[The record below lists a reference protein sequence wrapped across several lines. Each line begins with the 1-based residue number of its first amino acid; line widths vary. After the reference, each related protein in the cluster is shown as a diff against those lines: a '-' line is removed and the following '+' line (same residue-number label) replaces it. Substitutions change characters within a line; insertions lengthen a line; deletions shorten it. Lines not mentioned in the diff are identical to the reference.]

1 MSCLRIVVMQHAQG
15 LWSGLL
21 LVVIACSGGTEPADS
36 PTADIKVDGGDAPLT
51 VDPNVP
57 VHLSWNSVNAASC
70 VVTPGGW
77 NGTSGSVTVED
88 LTATTTYR
96 LACTGPGG
104 EAGDTVHVVVT
115 SPPGTEIV
123 FQATQDGRSDIY
135 VANADGSGLTRLTD
149 ALPGGAAPVWSG
161 DGRQIYFLSSSPDQS
176 TSGLYAMNADGSN
189 IHLVLEGFHAPHDYD
204 VSPDGTRIALG
215 LLGPPTGGSNYSNVD
230 LFVMHA
236 DGSELTRI
244 LDLPCPYPDYTCSH
258 IDAVAWSP
266 DGQRIAY
273 SAGSF
278 GHAGYVYGIIGI
290 VNADGTGNR
299 FLSTSGGHSTEP
311 AWSPDGQRIV
321 YASGDGNTI
330 PVPSGQDLEISNAD
344 GTNRMVVLQ
353 GAAYITSPSWSPD
366 GKSIVFAEYS
376 PTAWVPGGPSEMF
389 VVNVDGTG
397 LRSLADMTGEELT
410 PDWNPAGP

>member
-1 MSCLRIVVMQHAQG
+1 MNWLRLGFMPHATALRTG
-15 LWSGLL
+15 LVLL
-21 LVVIACSGGTEPADS
+21 VIACGGGTEPPDS
-36 PTADIKVDGGDAPLT
+36 PTADIKADGGDAPLT

-57 VHLSWNSVNAASC
+57 VHLSWNSANAASC

-77 NGTSGSVTVED
+77 NGTAGTVTVED

-123 FQATQDGRSDIY
+123 FQAFENGRSDIY
-135 VANADGSGLTRLTD
+135 VVNADGSGLTRLTD

-161 DGRQIYFLSSSPDQS
+161 DGRQIYFLSSVPDQS
-176 TSGLYAMNADGSN
+176 VSGLYAMNADGSN
-189 IHLVLEGFHAPHDYD
+189 VHLVLGGFHSPYGYD

-215 LLGPPTGGSNYSNVD
+215 ILGPPTGGSNYSNVD

-236 DGSELTRI
+236 DGSEPTRI
-244 LDLPCPYPDYTCSH
+244 LDLPCPYPDYTCSN

-273 SAGSF
+273 SAGSR
-278 GHAGYVYGIIGI
+278 GHGGSVYGFIGI

-299 FLSTSGGHSTEP
+299 FLSTSGSHSTEP

-321 YASGDGNTI
+321 YASGESSTI
-330 PVPSGQDLEISNAD
+330 PVPSGQHLEISNAD

-353 GAAYITSPSWSPD
+353 GGAYITSPSWSPD
-366 GKSIVFAEYS
+366 GKSIVFAEYT
-376 PTAWVPGGPSEMF
+376 PAAWVPAGPSGMF

-397 LRSLADMTGEELT
+397 LRSLADGPGEELA